1 MDTLSYAK
9 KLMEVGVPQK
19 QAEVQAEA
27 LSDAFKG
34 EIATKGDIKE
44 LENKIKDLEIRMVK
58 WFSSIIIGL
67 VISIFIALL
76 KYIK

>member
-1 MDTLSYAK
+1 MDTLAYAK